1 MVARS
6 ILLRA
11 VSRDD
16 VIKLLEAARWAPSCF
31 GDQPWRYLVW
41 DRSGDAQA
49 WQRAFDCLVEGNQKW
64 ARNAPLLML
73 SCADG
78 AFAGNDKPNR
88 WGQHDTGMASLSLT
102 MQATELGLMVHQMG
116 GFDDAKARAE
126 FSIPEAL
133 YTDGHDR
140 GGLSVSQSSGT
151 GGDAGKG
158 IRASESQGIGRIFFC
173 GRLGS
178 ALRRLT
184 SRHAWAIKRLT
195 TPQSGGLRGR

>member
-1 MVARS
+1 MIDKNAVTSTPITSLVARRWS
-6 ILLRA
+6 GRAFDPARA

-64 ARNAPLLML
+64 VRNAPLLML

-116 GFDDAKARAE
+116 GFDDTKARAE
-126 FSIPEAL
+126 FSIPERFAPMAMIAVGYQL
-133 YTDGHDR
+133 AREAVPAEMQEKEFAPRNRR
-140 GGLSVSQSSGT
+140 GLG
-151 GGDAGKG
+151 
-158 IRASESQGIGRIFFC
+158 ESFF
-173 GRLGS
+173 
-178 ALRRLT
+178 AA
-184 SRHAWAIKRLT
+184 AWDVPYAE
-195 TPQSGGLRGR
+195 